1 MLKNQLTREQC
12 LALLDSAGTGV
23 LCLNGTDGWPYA
35 VPVNFVRV
43 GDAVY
48 YHGRKTGERVTC
60 MEADGRC
67 RLVAF
72 SEGGYEDYGPDA
84 CDTTTA
90 FESAIVKGTVSAVED
105 EKEKAEVLRAL
116 TDKLVPSKKDSTLA
130 MDRVP
135 RTGVFRIT
143 MDEVTGKHHEP
154 RPDSRMHSPR
164 DGLAFAAQVAADFA
178 EVPIKCAHVL
188 LDFLRENDGMP
199 EVPRPPAV
207 C

>member
-1 MLKNQLTREQC
+1 MEPKMLKNQLTREQC

-43 GDAVY
+43 GDILY
-48 YHGRKTGERVTC
+48 YHGRKTGTRVDC
-60 MEADGRC
+60 MDADGRC

-72 SEGGYEDYGPDA
+72 REGGYDDYGPDA

-90 FESAIVKGTVSAVED
+90 FESVVVKGTVSAIED
-105 EKEKAEVLRAL
+105 DEEKARVLRAL
-116 TDKLVPSKKDSTLA
+116 TDKLTPAKRESPLA

-143 MDEVTGKHHEP
+143 MDEVTGKHHDP
-154 RPDSRMHSPR
+154 KPDSRIHSPR
-164 DGLAFAAQVAADFA
+164 DVVAFVAELTADGA
-178 EVPIKCAHVL
+178 ELPVGAVHVL
-188 LDFLRENDGMP
+188 LNLL
-199 EVPRPPAV
+199 
-207 C
+207 